1 MNWQSWPSPE
11 TVRPLRDVLLEPV
24 TIRRILAVVRWP
36 VGGIRT
42 YLKYVYPILNRQL
55 GGVDIS
61 MIVPAVEEFE
71 VLKQDLIGLNIR
83 YINVD
88 RDCTAVKLAQSIN
101 RELAEGPFDLI
112 HSHGFTAALSA
123 STVAKFRDVPHL
135 ATVHDIFQDTQFV
148 GLKGTALRVCFRFAL
163 GMVDVVQAVGED
175 AGRNLV
181 AHLGSDFASHVRVV
195 RNGILTEPVLHSVP
209 RDLRAELKLDVNAF
223 LIGFFGRFMAQKGFG
238 YLVKAIRLLRD
249 RRRAEPPR
257 PFHVVSFGGGGF
269 IREEQ
274 AALERSGLNTWF
286 TFLPFTADIASA
298 LKSVDVVAIPS
309 LWEAMPLLPM
319 EAMVAGVPVIGT
331 SCIGL
336 GEVLADSPATVIPAR
351 DSIALANALES
362 EAQASSRQA
371 AERFVPLAAERFD
384 VTRTVSELIELMGSL
399 TAAGKARGGAI
410 SGRQRQP

>member
-1 MNWQSWPSPE
+1 
-11 TVRPLRDVLLEPV
+11 LKPV

-42 YLKYVYPILNRQL
+42 YLKYVYPILSRQL

-61 MIVPAVEEFE
+61 MIVPPVEEFA
-71 VLKQDLIGLNIR
+71 VLKQDLIGLNIK
-83 YINVD
+83 YISVE
-88 RDCTAVKLAQSIN
+88 RDCSVVSLTRSIH
-101 RELAEGPFDLI
+101 RELARESFDLI

-123 STVAKFRDVPHL
+123 ATVARFKGVPHL
-135 ATVHDIFQDTQFV
+135 ATVHDILQDTQFAGV
-148 GLKGTALRVCFRFAL
+148 KGAARRLCFQFAL

-181 AHLGSDFASHVRVV
+181 TKLGSNFSSRVRVV
-195 RNGILTEPVLHSVP
+195 RNGILTEPVLRAEP
-209 RDLRAELKLDVNAF
+209 RDLRTELRLDVNAF
-223 LIGFFGRFMAQKGFG
+223 LVGFFGRFMAQKGFA
-238 YLVKAIRLLRD
+238 YLVKAMQLLRD
-249 RRRAEPPR
+249 RPCRAPKR
-257 PFHVVSFGGGGF
+257 PFHVVTFGGGGF

-286 TFLPFTADIASA
+286 TFLPFTPDIAGA

-351 DSIALANALES
+351 DATALAHALECES
-362 EAQASSRQA
+362 EISSRQA
-371 AERFVPLAAERFD
+371 AERFVSVAVERFD
-384 VTRTVSELIELMGSL
+384 VTRTVSDLIELMEALAVSRKVRR
-399 TAAGKARGGAI
+399 TDARFP
-410 SGRQRQP
+410 RR